1 MKITIIMALYNVE
14 GYLDQA
20 IESVLRQSLGQE
32 NIKVILVDD
41 HSTDNTYR
49 KALDH
54 AAKHANITLYRTEK
68 NSGSCGTPRN
78 LALEKLDTPYVMF
91 LDPDDY
97 YAEDACEILLGAMTE
112 YTADLVK
119 GSCELNGKKM
129 QYTGKPTVFTDME
142 ELAAIP
148 IINSCAQLYKSSIIR
163 EHGIR
168 FTDGII
174 YEDNEF
180 YYSYLMN
187 VRKLV
192 SIPNI
197 VHYYNTRDEGPE
209 TSSTRKST
217 FRSLDNLCTAYQK
230 VHEVFMKAGSPYFN
244 LIAGRMMEDLI
255 WKISVT
261 EQLTEDQEKQIA
273 DKIQWLN
280 ELWPREDTKDE
291 LVFDLVRKGQIN
303 LLNKFFNYVIE
314 EANLRFLLKKKFKKI
329 MRKRR

>member
-20 IESVLRQSLGQE
+20 IESVLRQTLGQE
-32 NIKVILVDD
+32 NIRVILVDD
-41 HSTDNTYR
+41 HSTDNSYE
-49 KALDH
+49 KA
-54 AAKHANITLYRTEK
+54 AGYVAKYPNFKLFQTEK

-78 LALEKLDTPYVMF
+78 LALEMVDTPYVMF

-97 YAEDACEILLGAMTE
+97 YADDACEVLLQAMTK
-112 YTADLVK
+112 YDADLVK

-129 QYTGKPTVFTDME
+129 QYTKKPAVFTSME

-148 IINSCAQLYKSSIIR
+148 IINSCAQLYKSFLIR

-187 VRKLV
+187 VKKLV
-192 SIPNI
+192 SIPDI
-197 VHYYNTRDEGPE
+197 VHYYNTRDNGPE
-209 TSSTRKST
+209 TSSTRKSN

-230 VHEVFMKAGSPYFN
+230 VHDVFVKAGSPYFGF
-244 LIAGRMMEDLI
+244 IAGKMMEDLI

-261 EQLTEDQEKQIA
+261 EALTEGQERHVA
-273 DKIQWLN
+273 EKIQWLN
-280 ELWPREDTKDE
+280 ELWSRKDTKDE
-291 LVFDLVRKGQIN
+291 LIYDLLKRRQIN
-303 LLNKFFNYVIE
+303 LLNGFFNYVVSE
-314 EANLRFLLKKKFKKI
+314 VNLRFLLKEKFKKI
-329 MRKRR
+329 VRKRR